1 MIAYQCD
8 LCDRV
13 RKCVLKEIDGLN
25 YDICLECWARLE
37 AKLKGKGKTRARD
50 RSNVYLPPMK
60 VDDRND
66 DGDQDSPF
74 PGAPPRIWLASG
86 VQ

>member
-1 MIAYQCD
+1 MIACRCD
-8 LCDRV
+8 LCNRV
-13 RKCVLKEIDGLN
+13 KKCVLKEIDGLN

-37 AKLKGKGKTRARD
+37 AKLNGKGKTRARD